1 MCPNILW
8 IKVIR
13 VSSHGHVSEFKWE
26 KYIFTWY
33 VSELWHKLCHFIW
46 HKHNSQKNPK
56 YIIKVH
62 WDWAYRITGTPLSL
76 SLYSTIINIRGGP
89 KMILS
94 RQNLLASRL
103 AKPSGKRIPNGSPRW
118 FQACDRWWV
127 HSLLLN
133 FSKIYITV
141 GTFLML

>member
-1 MCPNILW
+1 MW

-33 VSELWHKLCHFIW
+33 ISELWHKLCHFIW

-76 SLYSTIINIRGGP
+76 SLSLLNNNQHQRWAQNDSLTP
-89 KMILS
+89 KF
-94 RQNLLASRL
+94 A
-103 AKPSGKRIPNGSPRW
+103 G
-118 FQACDRWWV
+118 FQASKTLGKKNPQRLSSVVPGMWPFV
-127 HSLLLN
+127 GPLFTFE